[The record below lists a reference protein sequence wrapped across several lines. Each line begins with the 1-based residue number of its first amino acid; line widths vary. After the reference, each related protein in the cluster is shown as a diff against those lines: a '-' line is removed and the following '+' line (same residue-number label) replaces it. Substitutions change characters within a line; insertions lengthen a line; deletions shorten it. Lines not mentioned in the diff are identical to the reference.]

1 MNYKRLLFTGLIAA
15 TGFSLQAQKHEM
27 DSIYKV
33 LSTEKEDTNKVKT
46 LISISVSNW
55 VKLRY
60 DSSIKYAN
68 NATTLADK
76 IGYAKGKGNALMMLG
91 NNYKDEAK
99 FNDALNY
106 YTQSL
111 DVFMKMGDKLGTAR
125 DYGNLGITYESTGN
139 YSKAVE
145 CYFNALGIFKDLKNE
160 DGEAKCHQ
168 NMGNAYIFLGEF
180 SKSMENYNSA
190 LSIFQKTGDSGGI
203 SDSYQNLAHIY
214 YQQHDTAKSLDYYS
228 RSLAISLHIGDS
240 ESAAHVLGNLANIYT
255 DLRKFDK
262 AMEYAITA
270 LNITK
275 KIGELP
281 EYGFDLE
288 TVGYIYQGQKKYD
301 KAMIYFDS
309 ALSVARTTGD
319 KERAED
325 IFKGVSILDSAK
337 GDFKSAWKDYKNY
350 IRYRDSLINQ
360 ATIKKTTQVEMN
372 YDFNR
377 KTDSTKA
384 VQDKL
389 NAVNEKE
396 SQRQKVI
403 RNAFIG
409 GFGLAFLAS
418 GLFFFQ
424 RRKIAKEKKRSDE
437 LLLNILPEETAEELK
452 ATGSAK
458 AKSFETVS
466 VMFTDFK
473 DFTKIAEKLSPEDL
487 VAELHTIFQ
496 AFDTI
501 IQKHNIEKIKT
512 IGDSYMAAGGLPAP
526 NNTHA
531 GDVVSAALEIQ
542 QFMLRHNNQRAL
554 ENKPVFEARV
564 GINSGPV
571 VAGIVGIKK
580 FAYDIWG
587 DTVNLASRVE
597 SNGEPGKVNIRGST
611 YELVKNNFKCIY
623 RGKIHAK
630 NKGEVD
636 MYFVEEDLQEKI
648 TV

>member
-1 MNYKRLLFTGLIAA
+1 
-15 TGFSLQAQKHEM
+15 
-27 DSIYKV
+27 
-33 LSTEKEDTNKVKT
+33 
-46 LISISVSNW
+46 
-55 VKLRY
+55 
-60 DSSIKYAN
+60 
-68 NATTLADK
+68 
-76 IGYAKGKGNALMMLG
+76 
-91 NNYKDEAK
+91 
-99 FNDALNY
+99 
-106 YTQSL
+106 
-111 DVFMKMGDKLGTAR
+111 
-125 DYGNLGITYESTGN
+125 
-139 YSKAVE
+139 
-145 CYFNALGIFKDLKNE
+145 
-160 DGEAKCHQ
+160 
-168 NMGNAYIFLGEF
+168 MGNAYIFLGEL

-255 DLRKFDK
+255 DLHKFDR

-597 SNGEPGKVNIRGST
+597 SNGEPGKVNISGST